1 LAEDEMEIN
10 KLVEKRAKIDDM
22 IPAEINL
29 GLYIV
34 RCSKVKWELQVRSR
48 VKFTGT
54 NRENVY

>member
-1 LAEDEMEIN
+1 MEIN

-48 VKFTGT
+48 VKFSGT